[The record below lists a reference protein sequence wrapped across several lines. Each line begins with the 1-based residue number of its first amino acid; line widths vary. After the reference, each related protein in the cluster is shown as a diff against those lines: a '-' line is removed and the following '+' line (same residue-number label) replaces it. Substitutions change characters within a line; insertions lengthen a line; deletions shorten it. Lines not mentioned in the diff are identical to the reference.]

1 MNSVLR
7 TIGIFVFGIFFSV
20 AAVAGVVL
28 YSQQEGGGASEAE
41 SPDVETTKV
50 ESPEVRNWQP
60 GRLGERVKLNEDI
73 SDSVG
78 IAKILDRHGRSLMV
92 GDFQDMRIKRFSPVG
107 DFMNAYGVPS
117 GQGDDAFVHYLGFAM
132 TDAGRLYVLDHARR
146 RMTAF
151 ELDTGQ
157 RVFDKDLDYQ
167 PYRVTAVSGRVV
179 VHAAM
184 TDSLFRIYDPDGN
197 LERTFSPLPDN
208 MENGAFDLVG
218 DLIPYRQRE
227 MFVYVPSG
235 ASYLFYYDLHG
246 NETKEVITPD
256 RDLFRAKGTGKF
268 SGMDIFGKGN
278 SASDSSGSGGDTT
291 ATSGAKQIPER
302 TRTYDLDTDGTY
314 IYASVS
320 KLNTQNPMGF
330 SLVDV
335 FRLDTGEYVESFRLP
350 TEANDVVVMDG
361 ILYYLDRQ
369 SDSVHAYR
377 LKRGISSGEAV
388 AAGEP

>member
-7 TIGIFVFGIFFSV
+7 TIGIFVFGIVFSI

-28 YSQQEGGGASEAE
+28 YSQQEGGGASE
-41 SPDVETTKV
+41 PDPPEVETTEV

-78 IAKILDRHGRSLMV
+78 IAKILQRHGRSLMV
-92 GDFQDMRIKRFSPVG
+92 GDFQDMRIKRFNPVG
-107 DFMNAYGVPS
+107 NFMAAYGVPS
-117 GQGDDAFVHYLGFAM
+117 GRDDKAFVHFLGF
-132 TDAGRLYVLDHARR
+132 TVTEGERLYVLDHARR

-167 PYRVTAVSGRVV
+167 PYRVTSVGGFVV

-184 TDSLFRIYDPDGN
+184 TDSLFRVYDPEGN
-197 LERTFSPLPDN
+197 LERTFSPLPKN

-218 DLIPYRQRE
+218 DLLPFRKRE

-268 SGMDIFGKGN
+268 SDMEIFGKG
-278 SASDSSGSGGDTT
+278 DSLSDTT
-291 ATSGAKQIPER
+291 GAPGVKYIPER
-302 TRTYDLDTDGTY
+302 SRTYDLDTDGTY

-320 KLNTQNPMGF
+320 KLNTQNPEGF

-377 LKRGISSGEAV
+377 MKRGTSSGEAV
-388 AAGEP
+388 AADEP